1 MQVNLG
7 EKIKELRKKNG
18 RKQEDLATALG
29 VTPQAV
35 SRWEANGGYPDMGMI
50 PAIANYFHI
59 TIDELFGYNNDRDR
73 IIREYNDKAQKMIND
88 SDDMTEC
95 IALLRR
101 GLEEFP
107 DRVDFKTKLACA
119 LNKQGWQKN
128 GEVPNVFWEEAAT
141 LYEELLVHDR
151 SSIIPLLSIYSMLG
165 EHEKAEKKAL
175 EQPDL
180 ELCKQVLLGNLGS
193 IGSISDDKKAEQ
205 YRGEAVL
212 ELLHAL
218 RKSLD
223 EAIVCNSELMSSR
236 EGLELLLVIR
246 QLFEK
251 IVGDECYGYHS
262 DFCFIDMRCVTI
274 AGNMGDFEAAANYF
288 DSAFEQYIKFE
299 QWQKGLKWGEPVD
312 ENGQNSNDK
321 NETDQNENRDDCFA
335 PLILSSVIP
344 AMHKVIVCE
353 PRFLEMAIR
362 FFPEEEKKTI
372 TENPKYSC
380 IFKSDCRQ

>member
-1 MQVNLG
+1 MQVNIG

-18 RKQEDLATALG
+18 RKQEDLAIALG
-29 VTPQAV
+29 VTPQAI

-50 PAIANYFHI
+50 PVIANYFHI

-73 IIREYNDKAQKMIND
+73 IIREYNDKAQRMIN
-88 SDDMTEC
+88 SNEDMTEC

-119 LNKQGWQKN
+119 LNKQGWTKN
-128 GEVPNVFWEEAAT
+128 GEVPNIFWEEAAT
-141 LYEELLVHDR
+141 LYEELLVHDQ
-151 SSIIPLLSIYSMLG
+151 SSIILLLSIYSMLG
-165 EHEKAEKKAL
+165 QHEKAEKKAL

-212 ELLHAL
+212 ELLHAF

-223 EAIVCNSELMSSR
+223 EAIVCNSELMNSR
-236 EGLELLLVIR
+236 EGLELLLLTR

-251 IVGDECYGYHS
+251 IVGMECYGFHS
-262 DFCFIDMRCVTI
+262 EFCFIDMRCVTI
-274 AGNMGDFEAAANYF
+274 AGHMGDYEAAASYF
-288 DSAFEQYIKFE
+288 DSAFEHYQKFE
-299 QWQKGLKWGEPVD
+299 QWRKGLKWGAPVD
-312 ENGQNSNDK
+312 ENHK
-321 NETDQNENRDDCFA
+321 NRSSEECFA
-335 PLILSSVIP
+335 PLILSSVKP
-344 AMHKVIVCE
+344 AMHKVIMCE

-362 FFPEEEKKTI
+362 FLPEEEKKRI
-372 TENPKYSC
+372 KENPKYSC
-380 IFKSDCRQ
+380 VFR